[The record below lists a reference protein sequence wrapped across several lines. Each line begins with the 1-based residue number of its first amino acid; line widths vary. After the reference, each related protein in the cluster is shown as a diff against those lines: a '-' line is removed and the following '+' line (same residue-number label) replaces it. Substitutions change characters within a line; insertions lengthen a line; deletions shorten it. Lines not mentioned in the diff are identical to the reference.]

1 MKLLIITCLKEY
13 QPDVAG
19 LLDKAKI
26 NVFSVSET
34 TGFKE
39 DHVTDLM
46 GSWFAAKK
54 ESFDSLFIFS
64 FTNEASAQQ
73 AVELIKAYNA
83 TTATTYPVRAFVLPV
98 EQSSY

>member
-46 GSWFAAKK
+46 GSWFAAKRK
-54 ESFDSLFIFS
+54 
-64 FTNEASAQQ
+64 ASI
-73 AVELIKAYNA
+73 LCSSS
-83 TTATTYPVRAFVLPV
+83 VLPTK
-98 EQSSY
+98 QARNRQLS